1 MPAFFVDSGAVR
13 GDDLILEGEE
23 AHHVRVRRYRLGDE
37 IDVIDGEGGAYRVR
51 ILEFGSGRAVTRIVA
66 RAPELGESPVRLHL
80 AAAILK
86 GSRFD
91 DVVEKATE
99 VGVAAILPVLVE
111 RGVARP
117 ADGARRGERWRRVAR
132 AAAKQCG
139 RSRVPDIAEP
149 LTLPAAAR
157 ALADVCDRL
166 VLADPRAGAD
176 LTAVV
181 GRGVGQVA
189 LFVGPEGGFEP
200 QESDALLA
208 IGARPF
214 AWGQRTLRGD
224 TAAIV
229 FAALVLDAAGGAQ
242 APVPVAGRP

>member
-1 MPAFFVDSGAVR
+1 MPAFFVDSGGVR

-23 AHHVRVRRYRLGDE
+23 AHHVRVRRYRPGDE

-51 ILEFGSGRAVTRIVA
+51 ILEFGAGRAVTRIVA

-80 AAAILK
+80 AVAILK

-91 DVVEKATE
+91 DVVEKATQ
-99 VGVAAILPVLVE
+99 VGVAAIFPVLPE

-139 RSRVPDIAEP
+139 RSRAPDIAEP
-149 LTLPAAAR
+149 QALLVAAR
-157 ALADVCDRL
+157 TLADVCDRL

-176 LTAVV
+176 LAAAV
-181 GRGVGQVA
+181 GPGVGQVA

-200 QESDALLA
+200 QELEGLLA
-208 IGARPF
+208 FGARPF

-229 FAALVLDAAGGAQ
+229 LAALVLDAAGGAQ
-242 APVPVAGRP
+242 APVPVA